1 MRRRDFITA
10 LGTAATWPLA
20 ARAQQPPKMKRLAYV
35 HSAGNVSRIN
45 ARGEPFYRAFFEELS
60 RLGYVEG
67 QNLRV
72 ERYSGEG
79 RTERYAELARDV
91 VNTHPDLILA
101 VGGRLS
107 LDFKMATTT
116 IPIVTLVIDPIAL
129 GLVASIARPGGNIT
143 GVTIAGGLE
152 IIGKRMGLLVEAM
165 PKLSTVGYLTSR
177 RFWEDPRGAAAR
189 EAAKRAGI
197 ALSPAMLVNFD
208 DTEYQRVFRSME
220 QDRADAFMISDE
232 PEHGTYRA
240 TIVQFAAKDRLPA
253 IYPFR
258 DYVEAGGL
266 MAYSIDQ
273 AAMFRRIANVIDK
286 ILRGANPGDIP
297 FYRPIRAEYQS
308 QDRESAR
315 PRNAS
320 AAALGGRAEVVM
332 ASPDFRVGPK
342 RDIGE
347 AASNECRH
355 GWAY

>member
-20 ARAQQPPKMKRLAYV
+20 ARAQQPTKMKRVAFV
-35 HSAGNVSRIN
+35 IPAAKVSDITVS
-45 ARGEPFYRAFFEELS
+45 GMPFFRAFFEELS

-67 QNLRV
+67 QNLGV

-101 VGGRLS
+101 LGARLS

-143 GVTIAGGLE
+143 GITIAGGLE
-152 IIGKRMGLLVEAM
+152 IIGNRIGLLVEAV
-165 PKLSTVGYLTSR
+165 PKLSSLGYLATRSY
-177 RFWEDPRGAAAR
+177 WEDARGEAAR

-197 ALSPAMLVNFD
+197 SLKVALLGSAFNEA
-208 DTEYQRVFRSME
+208 EYQRVFMSME
-220 QDRADAFMISDE
+220 QDRVSAFVVSEE
-232 PEHGTYRA
+232 PEHVTNRA
-240 TIVQFAAKDRLPA
+240 TIVELAAKGKIPT

-258 DYVEAGGL
+258 EFVEDGGL

-273 AAMFRRIANVIDK
+273 VDMYRRVASLIGK
-286 ILRGANPGDIP
+286 ILEGANPGDIP
-297 FYRPIRAEYQS
+297 FYQPTKFELSINLKTAK
-308 QDRESAR
+308 
-315 PRNAS
+315 
-320 AAALGGRAEVVM
+320 ALGLEMPAMLLGRADEV
-332 ASPDFRVGPK
+332 
-342 RDIGE
+342 IE
-347 AASNECRH
+347 
-355 GWAY
+355 